1 MSENK
6 AELVKKTLVIYGR
19 NSCVYCTKAKELAKK
34 FKEIGSIQ
42 EIDYR
47 NKDEMNWTREDLA
60 KYFNM
65 DSNYFTSVPQI
76 GLEEEYS
83 NGNKV
88 ISYIGGYNQ
97 LVTST
102 LY

>member
-1 MSENK
+1 MSENQ
-6 AELVKKTLVIYGR
+6 AELIKRTLVIYGR
-19 NSCVYCTKAKELAKK
+19 NDCVYCTKAKELAKM
-34 FKEIGSIQ
+34 FKESGSIQ

-47 NKDEMNWTREDLA
+47 NKDEVDWTKEDLA
-60 KYFNM
+60 EYFNM
-65 DSNYFTSVPQI
+65 ESKYFTSVPQT
-76 GLEEEYS
+76 GLVEEYS

-88 ISYIGGYNQ
+88 ITYIGGYNQ

>member
-1 MSENK
+1 MSENQV
-6 AELVKKTLVIYGR
+6 ELVKKTLVIYGR
-19 NSCVYCTKAKELAKK
+19 NDCVYCTKAKELAEK
-34 FKEIGSIQ
+34 FKESGSIQ

-47 NKDEMNWTREDLA
+47 NKDEEYWTREDLG

-65 DSNYFTSVPQI
+65 NSRYFISVPQI

-88 ISYIGGYNQ
+88 IIYIGGYNQ

>member
-19 NSCVYCTKAKELAKK
+19 NGCVYCTKAKELAEM
-34 FKEIGSIQ
+34 FKESGSIQ

-47 NKDEMNWTREDLA
+47 NKDEVDWTREDLA

-88 ISYIGGYNQ
+88 IIYIGGYNQ

>member
-6 AELVKKTLVIYGR
+6 AELVKTTLVIYGR
-19 NSCVYCTKAKELAKK
+19 NDCVYCTKAKKLAEM
-34 FKEIGSIQ
+34 FKESGSIQ

-47 NKDEMNWTREDLA
+47 NKDEVDWTKEDLA

-65 DSNYFTSVPQI
+65 DINKFNSVPQA

-88 ISYIGGYNQ
+88 ITYIGGYNQ

>member
-19 NSCVYCTKAKELAKK
+19 NDCVYCTKAKKLAEM
-34 FKEIGSIQ
+34 FKESGSIQ

-47 NKDEMNWTREDLA
+47 NKDEVDWTREDLA

-65 DSNYFTSVPQI
+65 DSNYFTSVPQS

-88 ISYIGGYNQ
+88 IIYIGGYNQ

>member
-19 NSCVYCTKAKELAKK
+19 NDCIYCTKAIELAKK

-47 NKDEMNWTREDLA
+47 NKDEVNWTREDLA

-88 ISYIGGYNQ
+88 VTYIGGYNQ